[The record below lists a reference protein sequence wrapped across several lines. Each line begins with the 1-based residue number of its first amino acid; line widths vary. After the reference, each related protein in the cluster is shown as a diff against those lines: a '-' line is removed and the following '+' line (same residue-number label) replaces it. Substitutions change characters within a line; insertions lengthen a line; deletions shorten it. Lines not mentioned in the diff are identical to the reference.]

1 MCLFAPPSAPCQNGR
16 VSASLV
22 ISEAQAMGGLDMYK
36 KILASALSALVLTG
50 TAQAQAAFGTLR
62 VVEDPANGFV
72 GAIPTSATPVIVAS
86 DGEAAFRPFGLT
98 FNVSDAISLSADWT
112 PDPAYAA
119 AFGPTGWQQAPG
131 TFVWYLPACETGACE
146 DVPEPIAKW
155 DFVPPPLGSGWSA
168 GAENILILQSDGS
181 FSDFIGIANDGV
193 RGGATVTF
201 QSGGVPELATWA
213 MMLLGFAGIG
223 LAMRRRTVGAMRQ
236 SI

>member
-1 MCLFAPPSAPCQNGR
+1 
-16 VSASLV
+16 
-22 ISEAQAMGGLDMYK
+22 MYK
-36 KILASALSALVLTG
+36 KILAGALSALVLTG
-50 TAQAQAAFGTLR
+50 TAQAQAAFGTWR

-86 DGEAAFRPFGLT
+86 DGEAAFHPFGLP
-98 FNVSDAISLSADWT
+98 FSVSDAISLSADWT

-131 TFVWYLPACETGACE
+131 TFVWYLPACESGSCE

-155 DFVPPPLGSGWSA
+155 DFVPPPIGLGWSA
-168 GAENILILQSDGS
+168 GAENILIMQSDGS

-201 QSGGVPELATWA
+201 QSGGVPEISTWA
-213 MMLLGFAGIG
+213 MMLLGFGGIG
-223 LAMRRRTVGAMRQ
+223 LAIRRRARGAVRTGDTFFPV
-236 SI
+236 